1 MKIFKEILII
11 FSISMVGE
19 FISSILPFSFP
30 SSIIAL
36 GLMLIVLCLRVVKEE
51 DISTTGDF
59 LLSNMAFFFIP
70 ASVKIL
76 ELLELL
82 KSVWVQI
89 VLISLSTTII
99 TFFVTGW
106 AVELTIMLMEKR
118 RNGKCR
124 A

>member
-19 FISSILPFSFP
+19 FISSTLPFSFP

-51 DISTTGDF
+51 DISTTVDF

-76 ELLELL
+76 ELFELL

-106 AVELTIMLMEKR
+106 AVELTIRLMEKR

>member
-76 ELLELL
+76 ELFELL

-106 AVELTIMLMEKR
+106 AVELTIRLMEKR

>member
-19 FISSILPFSFP
+19 FISGILPFSFP

-106 AVELTIMLMEKR
+106 AVELTIRLMEKR

>member
-19 FISSILPFSFP
+19 FISGILPFSFP

-59 LLSNMAFFFIP
+59 LLSTMAFFFIP

-76 ELLELL
+76 ELFELL

-106 AVELTIMLMEKR
+106 AVELTIRLMEKR

>member
-19 FISSILPFSFP
+19 FISGILPFSFP

-76 ELLELL
+76 ELFELL

-106 AVELTIMLMEKR
+106 AVELTIRLMEKR